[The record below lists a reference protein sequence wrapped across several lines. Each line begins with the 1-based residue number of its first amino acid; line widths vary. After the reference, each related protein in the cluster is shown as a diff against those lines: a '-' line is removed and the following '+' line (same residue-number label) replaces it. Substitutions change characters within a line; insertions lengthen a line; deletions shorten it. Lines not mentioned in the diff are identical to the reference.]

1 VNQGVWQ
8 LQVRKWGLGGEEV
21 QSGKVE
27 VSSAIPHQEQDAGS
41 CCNSKTLTSVTVC
54 WIFDISKK
62 HIQFDLIF
70 DALFDR

>member
-1 VNQGVWQ
+1 MGFE
-8 LQVRKWGLGGEEV
+8 REEV

-27 VSSAIPHQEQDAGS
+27 QDAG
-41 CCNSKTLTSVTVC
+41 CCCDSKTLTSVIVC